1 MDLVKQT
8 YTFGAKKFEAW
19 FLCVAGVVW
28 VRAIDVC
35 EFLEYKKPHQAL
47 QVNITNP
54 ENKKTY
60 EELTHSLPI
69 DREGANLPE
78 NWRPGTIFINE
89 KAFNK
94 LMLRSKKKEAEAVCD
109 WVCDTVLPTIRK
121 TGEFKTSSTDE
132 QVRHLAMG
140 LVEANKALIVAQENA
155 ERARADAIEL
165 AKQIVDMAKD
175 VVRKPE
181 NPDLEQYLELYYTD
195 EQYVILRRQ
204 RRSLRQAV
212 NKLKKEHPEAQVIWS
227 TKTPNGIH
235 LLNRTKE
242 ILSRDG
248 VAYQCKGNKII
259 VSLTPDEF
267 KEKFEHVNQLSGSK
281 KLKLFK

>member
-35 EFLEYKKPHQAL
+35 VFLGYKKPHQAL
-47 QVNITNP
+47 QVNITDPNH
-54 ENKKTY
+54 KKTY
-60 EELTHSLPI
+60 EELTHGLPI
-69 DREGANLPE
+69 DRQPFELPE
-78 NWRPGTIFINE
+78 NWQKQTIFINE
-89 KAFNK
+89 HAFNK
-94 LMLRSKKKEAEAVCD
+94 LMLRSRKPEADRICN
-109 WVCDTVLPTIRK
+109 WVCSEVLPTIRK
-121 TGEFKTSSTDE
+121 TGEFKMQPVVETQTDKDSMM
-132 QVRHLAMG
+132 QKMAMG
-140 LVEANKALIVAQENA
+140 LLEANKALIVARQEA
-155 ERARADAIEL
+155 MDLAREI
-165 AKQIVDMAKD
+165 IDMAKD

-181 NPDLEQYLELYYTD
+181 NPNLEQYLELYYTD

-227 TKTPNGIH
+227 TKTSNGIH

-259 VSLTPDEF
+259 VSLTPEEF
-267 KEKFEHVNQLSGSK
+267 KEKFEDVNQLSGNK

>member
-35 EFLEYKKPHQAL
+35 EFLEYKDAHQAL
-47 QVNITNP
+47 RVNITNP
-54 ENKKTY
+54 DHKKSY
-60 EELTHSLPI
+60 EELTHSLCI
-69 DREGANLPE
+69 DTQGANVPE

-109 WVCDTVLPTIRK
+109 WVCDTVLPTIRQ
-121 TGEFKTSSTDE
+121 TGEFKMQPVVETQTDKDSMM
-132 QVRHLAMG
+132 QKMAMG
-140 LVEANKALIVAQENA
+140 LLEANKALIVARQEA
-155 ERARADAIEL
+155 MDLAREI
-165 AKQIVDMAKD
+165 IDMAKD

-248 VAYQCKGNKII
+248 VTYQCKGNKII
-259 VSLTPDEF
+259 VSLTPEEF
-267 KEKFEHVNQLSGSK
+267 KEKFEDVNQLTSNK